1 MYRWDIRVTLDFQYF
16 MFNFSN
22 LTVYRE
28 SLFLHNTVILFRR
41 FYEHILLNNVIVF
54 YRVLGHPR
62 HYNQE

>member
-16 MFNFSN
+16 MFNFSQPYCVQGIFISTQYSN
-22 LTVYRE
+22 FV
-28 SLFLHNTVILFRR
+28 SA